1 MRTCLTD
8 VILEDGPKTP
18 RQRKWSRV
26 LLKYLPERFKITDD
40 IILAAMLDP
49 SVSKLDI
56 VTQYLTENKVDMLQI
71 LQRASE
77 AQGSVESATVSSSSS
92 SDPGEKVNS
101 ASCSNS
107 VGARM
112 KLLQRFQQAERLEY
126 KGNSVISEYKDYIQM
141 SQPAVMDAFA

>member
-1 MRTCLTD
+1 
-8 VILEDGPKTP
+8 
-18 RQRKWSRV
+18 
-26 LLKYLPERFKITDD
+26 
-40 IILAAMLDP
+40 MLDP
-49 SVSKLDI
+49 SVCKLDI
-56 VTQYLTENKVDMLQI
+56 VTQFVTENKIDVLQI

-77 AQGSVESATVSSSSS
+77 AQGSVEAATVSVSSSSS

-126 KGNSVISEYKDYIQM
+126 QGNSVISEYKDYIQM
-141 SQPAVMDAFA
+141 SQLAVMDPFA